1 MLLTLN
7 SFVCSSVGGIHTV
20 LRSKAAVTTTELGD
34 QYCMIGPYHEPTV
47 KLEVDVMKPENSV
60 MNEVIEMMRNEGVK
74 V

>member
-1 MLLTLN
+1 M
-7 SFVCSSVGGIHTV
+7 

-47 KLEVDVMKPENSV
+47 KLEVDVMKPDNSV
-60 MNEVIEMMRNEGVK
+60 MNEVIELMRSEGVK